1 LPEQTS
7 NINIMKLD
15 ANPYKGTRDFYP
27 RESVINWSE
36 NIDDQAKQNYIFSS
50 FKKTLDSN
58 GFLQY
63 SSSVIETAEA
73 FTAKSGD
80 ELGSNQLY
88 SFVDKGDRKIAL
100 RPELTLSIAR
110 MVANKFDNLRLPL
123 RWYSIDNC
131 FRYERPQKGRL
142 REFWQVE
149 IDIIGKEAGEVDL
162 EIMRLTVEL
171 FLGLGAKANMFKVL
185 YNHRGVLEDW
195 VKLNLWEEQKKELF
209 KILDDWFKVELPVK
223 KQLLED
229 LLGPSSA
236 QKVIATVAKEGQE
249 WEEYLNLARKYP
261 EMKLILDIIPN
272 MYPGFIID
280 FTPAIIRG
288 QAYYTGL
295 IFECFDIN
303 PENPRSLFG
312 GGRFDDLL
320 DLYGKKAPAVGL
332 APGDTTIHHFLEY
345 WGLYPKDLGK
355 IERVGIVPKS
365 IEDIKHVY
373 EELIPK
379 IIGENKT
386 FDIDYDYD
394 RTPNKRYETLK
405 KRGCST
411 IIEL

>member
-1 LPEQTS
+1 
-7 NINIMKLD
+7 MKLD

-27 RESVINWSE
+27 RQSVINWSE
-36 NIDDQAKQNYIFSS
+36 NIDDQAKQNYIFQT
-50 FKKTLDSN
+50 FKHTLDLN
-58 GFLQY
+58 GFMQY

-88 SFVDKGDRKIAL
+88 SFMDKGDRKIAL

-195 VKLNLWEEQKKELF
+195 VKLNKWEANKKELF
-209 KILDDWFKVELPVK
+209 KILDDWFKVELPEK
-223 KQLLED
+223 KTKLVE
-229 LLGPSSA
+229 LLGDNDA
-236 QKVIATVAKEGQE
+236 QKVIETVAKEGKA
-249 WEEYLNLARKYP
+249 WDEYLELAHKYP
-261 EMKLILDIIPN
+261 EMKLILDIMPTL
-272 MYPGFIID
+272 YPGFTID

-303 PENPRSLFG
+303 TDNPRSLFG

-345 WGLYPKDLGK
+345 WGLYPQDLGK
-355 IERVGIVPKS
+355 IERVGIIPKS
-365 IEDIKHVY
+365 INDINKVY
-373 EELIPK
+373 TDILPQL
-379 IIGENKT
+379 IGENKT
-386 FDIDYDYD
+386 FDIDYEYD
-394 RTPNKRYETLK
+394 RSTNKRYETLK
-405 KRGCST
+405 KRGCDS

>member
-1 LPEQTS
+1 
-7 NINIMKLD
+7 MKLD

-88 SFVDKGDRKIAL
+88 SFVDKGDRRIAL

-162 EIMRLTVEL
+162 EIMRLTIEL

-236 QKVIATVAKEGQE
+236 QKVIATVAKEGPE

-261 EMKLILDIIPN
+261 EMALILDIIPN
-272 MYPGFIID
+272 MYPGFVID

-345 WGLYPKDLGK
+345 WGLYPQDLGK

-365 IEDIKHVY
+365 IDDIKHVY
-373 EELIPK
+373 EVLIPK

-394 RTPNKRYETLK
+394 RTSNKRYETLK

>member
-1 LPEQTS
+1 
-7 NINIMKLD
+7 MKLD

-27 RESVINWSE
+27 KDSVINWS
-36 NIDDQAKQNYIFSS
+36 DSVHDQAKQNYIFGN
-50 FKKTLDSN
+50 FKHTLDSN

-63 SSSVIETAEA
+63 SSSVIEAAEA

-171 FLGLGAKANMFKVL
+171 FKGLGAKPNMFKFL

-195 VKLNLWEEQKKELF
+195 VKLNSWEAQKVELF
-209 KILDDWFKVELPVK
+209 KILDDWFKVELSE
-223 KQLLED
+223 KQKQLED
-229 LLGPSSA
+229 LLGAKDA
-236 QKVIATVAKEGQE
+236 QKVISTVAKEGEAWQ
-249 WEEYLNLARKYP
+249 EYLTLARKYD
-261 EMKLILDIIPN
+261 EMELILDIMPAI
-272 MYPGFIID
+272 YPEFNID

-295 IFECFDIN
+295 IFECFDVN
-303 PENPRSLFG
+303 PDNPRSLFG

-320 DLYGKKAPAVGL
+320 DLYGKKAPAIGL
-332 APGDTTIHHFLEY
+332 APGDTTIHHFLEN
-345 WGLYPKDLGK
+345 WDLYPKNLTK
-355 IERVGIVPKS
+355 VKRIGILPKS
-365 IEDIKHVY
+365 LADIKEVY
-373 EELIPK
+373 EVIIPK
-379 IIGENKT
+379 IISENKT
-386 FDIDYDYD
+386 FEIDYEYD
-394 RTPNKRYETLK
+394 RTANKRYETLK
-405 KRGCST
+405 KRGCDDV
-411 IIEL
+411 IEM

>member
-1 LPEQTS
+1 
-7 NINIMKLD
+7 MKLD

-88 SFVDKGDRKIAL
+88 SFVDKGDRRIAL

-209 KILDDWFKVELPVK
+209 KILDDWFKVELTVK

-236 QKVIATVAKEGQE
+236 QKVIATVAKEGPE

-272 MYPGFIID
+272 MYPGFVID

-345 WGLYPKDLGK
+345 WGLYPQDLGK

-365 IEDIKHVY
+365 IDDIKHVY
-373 EELIPK
+373 EVLIPK

-394 RTPNKRYETLK
+394 RTSNKRYETLK